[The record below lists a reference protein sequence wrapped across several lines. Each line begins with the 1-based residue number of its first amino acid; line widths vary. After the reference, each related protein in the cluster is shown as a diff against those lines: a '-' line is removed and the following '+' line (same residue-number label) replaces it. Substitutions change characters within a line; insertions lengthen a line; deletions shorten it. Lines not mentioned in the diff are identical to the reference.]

1 MQPPFHPWNRAAVA
15 RLARELAAIAA
26 RELVRTGGPVRAP
39 DFLPRTQAL
48 LRRRFTPAE
57 IPAVVQEVVEAS
69 LHLCHPRFMAQQV
82 AAPLPAAALVESVV
96 AALNNS
102 VAVWDMSPAAT
113 LIDRD
118 LMRRCKRLF
127 GFPATAEGTLVAGG
141 SFANLTALLAARAAL
156 APAAWRRG
164 GGRVA
169 VLASEHT
176 HYSIARAVGVMGL
189 GTESVFALPVD
200 DRFRVDPAAVPA
212 AFQAARRA
220 GFRRFILVASSGCT
234 PTGSC
239 DDLAALGTLARRHRA
254 WFHVDAAHGGGFAFS
269 RRHRRLLRGIE
280 AADSIVF
287 DPHKMLFMP
296 LTAGAVLVRDGGHL
310 RAAFAQH
317 APYLFGGRPQAHP
330 NLGEFTLACSQ
341 RFDALKLWLLWKAC
355 GTAFFGTL
363 VDGVCAAT
371 QAAHAYCLRSEVL
384 EPVHAPDCNIF
395 CFRLRRPP
403 RGRRAADR
411 RHWDLKEAVNASG
424 AAYIS
429 STVLKGE
436 RVLRIVVMN
445 PRTTAADTVAVL
457 RQIEAL
463 AGGGKR

>member
-1 MQPPFHPWNRAAVA
+1 VVKKPNPWNRAAVA
-15 RLARELAAIAA
+15 RMARELAALAA
-26 RELVRTGGPVRAP
+26 RELVRSEGPVRAP
-39 DFLPRTQAL
+39 DFQRQTEAL
-48 LRRRFTPAE
+48 LRRRFTPE
-57 IPAVVQEVVEAS
+57 QIPGVVQAVADAS

-82 AAPLPAAALVESVV
+82 AAPLPVAALVESVV

-113 LIDRD
+113 LVDRD

-127 GFPATAEGTLVAGG
+127 GYPATAEGTLVAGG

-156 APAAWRRG
+156 VPTAWQQG

-189 GTESVFALPVD
+189 GTEAVFALPTD
-200 DRFRVDPAAVPA
+200 GAFRADPLAAPA
-212 AFQAARRA
+212 VFQAARRA

-239 DDLAALGTLARRHRA
+239 DDLSAFAALARRQRA

-269 RRHRRLLRGIE
+269 RRYRRLLRGIE
-280 AADSIVF
+280 QADSVVF

-296 LTAGAVLVRDGGHL
+296 LIAGAVLVRDGRHL

-317 APYLFGGRPQAHP
+317 APYLFGGTRQAHP
-330 NLGEFTLACSQ
+330 NIGEFTLACSQ
-341 RFDALKLWLLWKAC
+341 RFDALKMWLVWKAY
-355 GTAFFGTL
+355 GAGFWGEM
-363 VDGVCAAT
+363 VESVCAAT
-371 QAAHAYCLRSEVL
+371 RAAYTHCLRSEVL
-384 EPVHAPDCNIF
+384 EPVHRPDCNIF

-411 RHWDLKEAVNASG
+411 RHWELKEAVNASG

-429 STVLKGE
+429 STVLNGE

-445 PRTTAADTVAVL
+445 PRTTADDTVAVMQQVEQL
-457 RQIEAL
+457 SMA
-463 AGGGKR
+463 